1 MINEVISSHSLRKTA
16 EPTPFTEIDSKHR
29 NPLGSFL
36 LCFAG
41 EGYIAGRRGGPSHK
55 NTDASSLTN
64 S

>member
-41 EGYIAGRRGGPSHK
+41 EAISPDAGAGHPIK
-55 NTDASSLTN
+55 TLTQAR
-64 S
+64 